1 MNDDI
6 IDILIHNF
14 QDGRTLTDVRE
25 DYEALQ
31 LMVEH
36 ERSANGEES
45 RRLAALKVLAQ
56 FQLKLLLENLVETSE
71 KLSNSAVSTK

>member
-6 IDILIHNF
+6 IEILIHNF
-14 QDGRTLTDVRE
+14 ADEKSLTDVRE
-25 DYEALQ
+25 DYEDLE
-31 LMVEH
+31 LIIER

-56 FQLKLLLENLVETSE
+56 FQLKLVLDKLAESPDKPLEPV
-71 KLSNSAVSTK
+71 VSTK